1 MSCLYC
7 KKAKK
12 ENSLCDQIWS
22 SFQACL
28 ILLQTS
34 FGPFKDKKRM
44 GRLRRE
50 LLNAV
55 ENQLGL
61 ASCDEDLG
69 NDTIEGKTDHL
80 GKHHGNPDVE
90 HCGTV
95 HNELIV
101 KPVPE
106 LSVEKDSQQ
115 SVRKSTISI
124 GHGFPDVKF
133 KLQVKM
139 LLVLSIRDYINC

>member
-1 MSCLYC
+1 
-7 KKAKK
+7 
-12 ENSLCDQIWS
+12 
-22 SFQACL
+22 
-28 ILLQTS
+28 
-34 FGPFKDKKRM
+34 M

-69 NDTIEGKTDHL
+69 NETIEGKTDHL

-90 HCGTV
+90 NCSTV

-101 KPVPE
+101 EPVPE
-106 LSVEKDSQQ
+106 FSVEKDSQQ
-115 SVRKSTISI
+115 SVRNSTISI

-133 KLQVKM
+133 KLQVK
-139 LLVLSIRDYINC
+139 CC